1 MITVQKERHWNKD
14 LTFCSYL
21 DTEEEVLKL
30 YLTKVF
36 RIIIMCWLI
45 FALFEILSLGVVITT
60 TNSTNIEALLQTKM
74 SRITKRSLAADK
86 HLTMIVSWEGSME
99 KINPNK
105 ASMELE
111 NERKGTLNSKEGVN
125 KKHNKKITTITS
137 DDRMQEL
144 GDVRWIQT

>member
-1 MITVQKERHWNKD
+1 M
-14 LTFCSYL
+14 
-21 DTEEEVLKL
+21 
-30 YLTKVF
+30 
-36 RIIIMCWLI
+36 IIMCWLI
-45 FALFEILSLGVVITT
+45 FALLEILFLGIVITT

-111 NERKGTLNSKEGVN
+111 NERKGAFNSKEGFIKDHYN
-125 KKHNKKITTITS
+125 KIKTITS
-137 DDRMQEL
+137 DDRMQKL
-144 GDVRWIQT
+144 VDVRWIQT

>member
-1 MITVQKERHWNKD
+1 
-14 LTFCSYL
+14 
-21 DTEEEVLKL
+21 
-30 YLTKVF
+30 
-36 RIIIMCWLI
+36 MCWLI
-45 FALFEILSLGVVITT
+45 FTLLEILSLGVVITT

-111 NERKGTLNSKEGVN
+111 NERKGTFNSKQGSNMENN
-125 KKHNKKITTITS
+125 KKMKAITS

-144 GDVRWIQT
+144 VDVRWIQT

>member
-1 MITVQKERHWNKD
+1 
-14 LTFCSYL
+14 
-21 DTEEEVLKL
+21 
-30 YLTKVF
+30 
-36 RIIIMCWLI
+36 MCWLI

-86 HLTMIVSWEGSME
+86 HLTMIVSWEDSME
-99 KINPNK
+99 KIIPNK
-105 ASMELE
+105 ASMQLE

>member
-21 DTEEEVLKL
+21 DTEEEVLKI

-36 RIIIMCWLI
+36 RITTMCWLI
-45 FALFEILSLGVVITT
+45 FGLLEILFLGVVITT

-111 NERKGTLNSKEGVN
+111 TERKGTLNSKEGFN
-125 KKHNKKITTITS
+125 KEHNKKIKTITT

-144 GDVRWIQT
+144 VDVRWIQT

>member
-21 DTEEEVLKL
+21 DTEEEVLKI

-36 RIIIMCWLI
+36 RIITMCWLI
-45 FALFEILSLGVVITT
+45 FTLLEILSLGVVITT

-111 NERKGTLNSKEGVN
+111 NERKGTFNSKYGLD
-125 KKHNKKITTITS
+125 KKHNKNIKTIQS
-137 DDRMQEL
+137 DDRMQKL
-144 GDVRWIQT
+144 VDVRWIQP

>member
-21 DTEEEVLKL
+21 DTEEEVLKI

-36 RIIIMCWLI
+36 RITTMCWLI
-45 FALFEILSLGVVITT
+45 FTLLEILSLGVVITT

-111 NERKGTLNSKEGVN
+111 NERKGTFNSKKGFN
-125 KKHNKKITTITS
+125 KEHNKKIRTITS
-137 DDRMQEL
+137 DERMQEL
-144 GDVRWIQT
+144 VDVRWIQT

>member
-21 DTEEEVLKL
+21 DTEEEVLKI

-36 RIIIMCWLI
+36 RIITMCWLI
-45 FALFEILSLGVVITT
+45 FTLLEILSLGVVITT

-105 ASMELE
+105 ASIELE
-111 NERKGTLNSKEGVN
+111 NERKGTLNSKEGFN
-125 KKHNKKITTITS
+125 KERNRKIKTIQS
-137 DDRMQEL
+137 DDRMQKL
-144 GDVRWIQT
+144 VDVRWIQP

>member
-1 MITVQKERHWNKD
+1 
-14 LTFCSYL
+14 
-21 DTEEEVLKL
+21 
-30 YLTKVF
+30 
-36 RIIIMCWLI
+36 MCWLI
-45 FALFEILSLGVVITT
+45 FAFLEILFLGVVITT

-111 NERKGTLNSKEGVN
+111 NEMKGTFNSKEGFD
-125 KKHNKKITTITS
+125 KEHNKKMKAITS
-137 DDRMQEL
+137 DDRMQKL
-144 GDVRWIQT
+144 VDVRWIQT

>member
-21 DTEEEVLKL
+21 DTEEEVLKI

-36 RIIIMCWLI
+36 RIITMCWLM
-45 FALFEILSLGVVITT
+45 FTLLEILSLGVVITT

-111 NERKGTLNSKEGVN
+111 NERKDTFNSKDGLD
-125 KKHNKKITTITS
+125 KKHNKKLKTITS
-137 DDRMQEL
+137 DATQL
-144 GDVRWIQT
+144 PT

>member
-1 MITVQKERHWNKD
+1 
-14 LTFCSYL
+14 
-21 DTEEEVLKL
+21 
-30 YLTKVF
+30 
-36 RIIIMCWLI
+36 MCWLI
-45 FALFEILSLGVVITT
+45 FAFLEILFLGVVITT

-111 NERKGTLNSKEGVN
+111 NERKGTSNSKEGFN
-125 KKHNKKITTITS
+125 KKHNKKIKTITS
-137 DDRMQEL
+137 DDRLQEL
-144 GDVRWIQT
+144 VDVR

>member
-21 DTEEEVLKL
+21 DTEEEVLKI

-36 RIIIMCWLI
+36 RIITMCWLI
-45 FALFEILSLGVVITT
+45 FTLLEILSLGVVITT

-111 NERKGTLNSKEGVN
+111 TERKGTFNSKEGFN
-125 KKHNKKITTITS
+125 KDHNKKIKTITS
-137 DDRMQEL
+137 DDRMREL
-144 GDVRWIQT
+144 VDVRWIQT

>member
-14 LTFCSYL
+14 LTFYSYL
-21 DTEEEVLKL
+21 DTEEEVLKI

-36 RIIIMCWLI
+36 RIITMCWLI
-45 FALFEILSLGVVITT
+45 FTLLEILSLGVVITT

-105 ASMELE
+105 ASMELA
-111 NERKGTLNSKEGVN
+111 NERKGTLSSKEGFN
-125 KKHNKKITTITS
+125 KEHNKKMKAITS

-144 GDVRWIQT
+144 VDVRWIQA